1 MGRPDI
7 IGQHFEGR
15 TWQAD
20 EKGMELTLMFCWVF
34 KRNSAVVDACLQ
46 MANEDVSK
54 YHYPSL
60 VVGNLVTIPKSGEE
74 ETKNVV
80 SRVTFVDAGPPVGVG
95 YGVVDEI
102 VGWQQCLSEKRTN
115 IELEV

>member
-20 EKGMELTLMFCWVF
+20 EKGMELTWMLCWVF
-34 KRNSAVVDACLQ
+34 KRNSAVVEACLQ

-60 VVGNLVTIPKSGEE
+60 VVGNMVTIPKSGEE

>member
-20 EKGMELTLMFCWVF
+20 EEGMELTWMFCWVF

-46 MANEDVSK
+46 MANEAVSK

-102 VGWQQCLSEKRTN
+102 VGWKQCLSERRTN

>member
-20 EKGMELTLMFCWVF
+20 EKGMELTWMFFWVF
-34 KRNSAVVDACLQ
+34 KRNSTVVDACHQ
-46 MANEDVSK
+46 MANEAVCK
-54 YHYPSL
+54 YHYPCL

-74 ETKNVV
+74 ETKNVLA
-80 SRVTFVDAGPPVGVG
+80 RVTLVDGGPSVGVG

-102 VGWQQCLSEKRTN
+102 VGKEDNYGT
-115 IELEV
+115 

>member
-1 MGRPDI
+1 MGSPDI
-7 IGQHFEGR
+7 IGQHFERR

-20 EKGMELTLMFCWVF
+20 EKGMELTWMFFWVF

-46 MANEDVSK
+46 MANEAVSK
-54 YHYPSL
+54 YQYPCF

-74 ETKNVV
+74 ETKYVV
-80 SRVTFVDAGPPVGVG
+80 SRVTLVDADPPVGVG

-102 VGWQQCLSEKRTN
+102 VG
-115 IELEV
+115 

>member
-20 EKGMELTLMFCWVF
+20 EKGMEITWMFFWVF
-34 KRNSAVVDACLQ
+34 KRNSTVVDSCLQ
-46 MANEDVSK
+46 MANEAVSK
-54 YHYPSL
+54 YHYPCL
-60 VVGNLVTIPKSGEE
+60 VVGNLVTIPKSREE
-74 ETKNVV
+74 ETKNVLA
-80 SRVTFVDAGPPVGVG
+80 RVTLVDAGPPVGVG

-102 VGWQQCLSEKRTN
+102 VGRK
-115 IELEV
+115 